1 MRQLQTAVSEFAY
14 IVTVHEFRI
23 AKVALVSLLERCALP
38 NELVDVRFPKP
49 VTDVMRTAFIDTGE
63 HVIVA
68 GRVAIRVD
76 VDHRAVDLE
85 QCDHFFNMGV
95 DDESVRFPGRFI
107 DVATFPCHPVML
119 EVAPLA
125 FQDKTVHR

>member
-1 MRQLQTAVSEFAY
+1 
-14 IVTVHEFRI
+14 
-23 AKVALVSLLERCALP
+23 
-38 NELVDVRFPKP
+38 
-49 VTDVMRTAFIDTGE
+49 MRTEFIDTGE

-68 GRVAIRVD
+68 GPVAIRVD
-76 VDHRAVDLE
+76 IDHRAVDLE

-125 FQDKTVHR
+125 FHLADFVTITSPADPQGPHTLGSHLQRLDKASQSASRSIRSTKCRD